1 MKRNRLLSIIA
12 MIMLA
17 LMIPHISTAETTVP
31 YFDEPYSI
39 RGGIR
44 FGMSIEEVSE
54 VEAKSQTATPKVKE
68 PGAYG
73 EMKNVTQMVYRVP
86 SLAGIEVSSSIP
98 GNIPESLSYI
108 FDSDGH
114 LFEIKYWFGLT
125 ASNSKAQEIIS
136 KLNTL
141 LTQKYGKALHASD
154 GEVFPLFSASLYDQ
168 MLFGTKITLNQWL
181 VEYEACY
188 VVIDNYYYQNSK
200 GKYSIYLAQRML
212 EKVDVEL
219 VLKAQK
225 TQSDVYAQQ
234 EQNDI

>member
-1 MKRNRLLSIIA
+1 MNRNRLLSIIA

-17 LMIPHISTAETTVP
+17 LLIPHISTAETTVP
-31 YFDEPYSI
+31 YLDEPYSI

-44 FGMSIEEVSE
+44 FGMSIEEVSV
-54 VEAKSQTATPKVKE
+54 VEAKSQTATPNVRE
-68 PGAYG
+68 LGAYG
-73 EMKNVTQMVYRVP
+73 EMKNVTTMGYQVP
-86 SLAGIEVSSSIP
+86 SLVGIEVSSLIT
-98 GNIPESLSYI
+98 GEIPESLSYT

-114 LFEIKYWFGLT
+114 LFEISYWFGPT

-168 MLFGTKITLNQWL
+168 MLLGTNITLNQWL
-181 VEYEACY
+181 VEYEDCY
-188 VVIDNYYYQNSK
+188 VVIDNYYDQ
-200 GKYSIYLAQRML
+200 YSNYTSIHLAQRML

-225 TQSDVYAQQ
+225 SQSDDYAQQ